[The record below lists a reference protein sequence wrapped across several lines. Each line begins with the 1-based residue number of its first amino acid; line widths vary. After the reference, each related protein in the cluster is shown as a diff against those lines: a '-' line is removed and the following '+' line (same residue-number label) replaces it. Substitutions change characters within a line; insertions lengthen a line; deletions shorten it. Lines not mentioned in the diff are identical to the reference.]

1 MTVSKAYA
9 ELQLLHPE
17 LRLALVIYLFL
28 PSCTK
33 ICWPSWLL
41 VGVFET
47 GHRCHCSARACI
59 NRITA
64 RQQSAGPAATNIW
77 SPCTPKQEGK
87 KSARWVSQCPAGVHT
102 HTPGTPTALHKR
114 QPDCHGAFS
123 PPAPGMDG
131 LIRFHLDSYPSWKCL
146 NRKKEK
152 NGVHSPAEIRRRNTH
167 MDLKPE
173 ADSCSVSPHL
183 LNTHT
188 SVFTLIYG
196 RRSPPWCLHHF
207 LTSWEVELYLT
218 FTQRARE
225 RDRGADDTSAGWQR
239 KLGAD
244 WTSTALNSKTHL
256 LGRFWLVDALK
267 GNFVDIREA
276 ERSKAVAPEARITLP
291 YRFVCS
297 Q

>member
-1 MTVSKAYA
+1 MTVSKPYA

-17 LRLALVIYLFL
+17 LRLSLVIYLFL

-102 HTPGTPTALHKR
+102 HTHTPGTPTALHKR

-131 LIRFHLDSYPSWKCL
+131 LIRFHLDSYSSWKCL
-146 NRKKEK
+146 NREKEEK
-152 NGVHSPAEIRRRNTH
+152 MVFTH
-167 MDLKPE
+167 QPKYE
-173 ADSCSVSPHL
+173 EE
-183 LNTHT
+183 THT
-188 SVFTLIYG
+188 WTLSQ
-196 RRSPPWCLHHF
+196 RQTAALSPPTFSIHTHRCLLSSMGEGH
-207 LTSWEVELYLT
+207 
-218 FTQRARE
+218 R
-225 RDRGADDTSAGWQR
+225 RGVYTIS
-239 KLGAD
+239 
-244 WTSTALNSKTHL
+244 
-256 LGRFWLVDALK
+256 
-267 GNFVDIREA
+267 
-276 ERSKAVAPEARITLP
+276 
-291 YRFVCS
+291 
-297 Q
+297 

>member
-1 MTVSKAYA
+1 
-9 ELQLLHPE
+9 
-17 LRLALVIYLFL
+17 
-28 PSCTK
+28 
-33 ICWPSWLL
+33 
-41 VGVFET
+41 
-47 GHRCHCSARACI
+47 
-59 NRITA
+59 
-64 RQQSAGPAATNIW
+64 
-77 SPCTPKQEGK
+77 
-87 KSARWVSQCPAGVHT
+87 
-102 HTPGTPTALHKR
+102 
-114 QPDCHGAFS
+114 
-123 PPAPGMDG
+123 MDG

-146 NRKKEK
+146 NREKEEK
-152 NGVHSPAEIRRRNTH
+152 MVFTHQPKYEEETH

-256 LGRFWLVDALK
+256 LGRFWLVEALK